1 MTLRKPAVLLI
12 AIAALSLE
20 FPTVAHG
27 SELGISPSQ
36 ATPAQPTPL
45 ATQPRDGSSD
55 LVEFAS
61 RENSLD
67 SRAFALFETIPQS
80 PHRSGADVSSHS
92 CWRTSD
98 PELRRSAA
106 KVTSKVEVFSNGRWV
121 TKAVGTKTV
130 YQGCGGGEE
139 RTRSHGPPATPDRPA
154 TGGGRGPRWISWA
167 GPTIPPGRRAK
178 PRCSAAREA
187 APPMR
192 RRSRR

>member
-45 ATQPRDGSSD
+45 ATDPLISSSSHHERTHSTQGLSHCSRQSHSPRIAQGQMSRATHAGAQATQNCADPQQRSPQRSRSSPMGDGS
-55 LVEFAS
+55 
-61 RENSLD
+61 R
-67 SRAFALFETIPQS
+67 RQS
-80 PHRSGADVSSHS
+80 GPRPSIK
-92 CWRTSD
+92 
-98 PELRRSAA
+98 AA
-106 KVTSKVEVFSNGRWV
+106 
-121 TKAVGTKTV
+121 
-130 YQGCGGGEE
+130 GEE